1 MRCGNSRVLERASWE
16 AVLPTSRRTLG
27 LLTTLYLAQG
37 LPFGFFTQA
46 LPVLMR
52 EMGVSLEGIGLT
64 SLLAA
69 PWALKFLWAPLVERW
84 SSRRRWLMS
93 LVGAAAVVSAGVAL
107 VDPTTALWAVLVG
120 VFLVNLVAA
129 TQDIATDGLA
139 ITLLPP
145 EQRGL
150 ANGVQVAGYRVGM
163 VIGGGFLLIAFDV
176 IGWTATMLVMSGLL
190 VVCVLPLLASPEV
203 GAEPTGGGGSEGHP
217 WSWLQLDGAW
227 AWGGVLMSFKLGD
240 YLVASMVRPWLV
252 DLGVTKAEIGVL
264 MGMGGF
270 GAGLFGAL
278 MGGALVQPLGRRRA
292 LVWFSLLQASG
303 LASYAVVAAV
313 GGGMPL
319 LWGAVLWEHWVGGM
333 ATAALFTAMMD
344 ASRLEEAGTDYTV
357 QASIVVLASFVGSAL
372 SGFVAGAVGYEATF
386 TLGACVAL
394 TAPVLASSP
403 RLTRLAI
410 PGG

>member
-1 MRCGNSRVLERASWE
+1 
-16 AVLPTSRRTLG
+16 
-27 LLTTLYLAQG
+27 
-37 LPFGFFTQA
+37 
-46 LPVLMR
+46 
-52 EMGVSLEGIGLT
+52 
-64 SLLAA
+64 
-69 PWALKFLWAPLVERW
+69 
-84 SSRRRWLMS
+84 
-93 LVGAAAVVSAGVAL
+93 
-107 VDPTTALWAVLVG
+107 
-120 VFLVNLVAA
+120 
-129 TQDIATDGLA
+129 
-139 ITLLPP
+139 
-145 EQRGL
+145 
-150 ANGVQVAGYRVGM
+150 
-163 VIGGGFLLIAFDV
+163 
-176 IGWTATMLVMSGLL
+176 
-190 VVCVLPLLASPEV
+190 
-203 GAEPTGGGGSEGHP
+203 
-217 WSWLQLDGAW
+217 
-227 AWGGVLMSFKLGD
+227 MSFKLGD